1 MDHQKT
7 GTLIATRRNELGLTQ
22 KELAKQLNIS
32 DRTVSKWERGA
43 GFPDIS
49 LLEPLADA
57 LGLSVLELLHGE
69 RAPKPQPEAEQSAR
83 EAVQSLGSFV
93 STRLNRSKRW
103 LRILS
108 VLLFLAATFLV
119 GLLIHSEQHSPIT
132 QEITT
137 AVHATKLC
145 PFILIT
151 TEEYELRD
159 MLLADEAIT
168 SLLADGAILAVDES
182 LSALY
187 RDMVQINGSPP
198 DAFRI
203 EVIGHNLY
211 VDFSLEQYRC
221 ILLFSETGMVQKT
234 CAEFKKYGFGTPDPH
249 YILLN
254 EDNDLFYIASHS

>member
-1 MDHQKT
+1 MDYQKT
-7 GTLIATRRNELGLTQ
+7 GALIAARRNELALTQ
-22 KELAKQLNIS
+22 KELSKQLNIS
-32 DRTVSKWERGA
+32 DRTISKWERGV

-69 RAPKPQPEAEQSAR
+69 RAPKPQPEVEQSAR
-83 EAVQSLGSFV
+83 ETVQSLGSFV
-93 STRLNRSKRW
+93 GTRLKRSKRW

-108 VLLFLAATFLV
+108 VLLFLAAVFLV

-137 AVHATKLC
+137 AAHATRLC

-159 MLLADEAIT
+159 QLLADEAIT
-168 SLLADGAILAVDES
+168 SLLADGTILAVDEA
-182 LSALY
+182 LSSPY

-203 EVIGHNLY
+203 DVIGHSLY

-234 CAEFKKYGFGTPDPH
+234 CAEYKKYGFGASDSH

-254 EDNDLFYIASHS
+254 ENNDLFYIANHS